1 MGAPSACTHSPPAD
15 TLILDVGLC
24 NGEGITSLVFSHHI
38 RGILLTSWETN
49 TVPLASTCDSDH

>member
-38 RGILLTSWETN
+38 RSILLTSWETN
-49 TVPLASTCDSDH
+49 MVPLASTCDSDH